1 IKQDAALNYAKLSYD
16 IGNSYKSVPEV
27 LTRFLKDYPN
37 SPHKDEI
44 HALLVDSYVTSHNY
58 KKAMEL
64 LEKSNA
70 LADKEVY
77 QKVAFYRG
85 LEQYADGDYKAAKTS
100 FQKSLDKRTDPKF
113 AARATYWKAESDYN
127 LNDFDEALIGYK
139 EYKGMP
145 AAQNTPEY
153 REIDYNIGYAY
164 FNRKKYAQ
172 ATEAFMAYADQPDI
186 SDKQKNDAYLRL
198 GDSYFADSDYWK
210 AMEAYNKSI
219 GLKNTS
225 SDYAYFQKA
234 ISYGFVDRNARKI
247 EDLNAFLKKYP
258 QSIYVDDALYELG
271 NTYLAEDQHQQALA
285 AYGKIFKNHPNSS
298 YVSRALLKQGLIYY
312 NNN

>member
-1 IKQDAALNYAKLSYD
+1 DYQKAVHQFNRIIDGKDEVAQNAYYHLAECYIHLDQKQRALNAFKNASEMNFDTAIKQDAALNYAKLGYD

-100 FQKSLDKRTDPKF
+100 FQKSL
-113 AARATYWKAESDYN
+113 
-127 LNDFDEALIGYK
+127 
-139 EYKGMP
+139 
-145 AAQNTPEY
+145 
-153 REIDYNIGYAY
+153 
-164 FNRKKYAQ
+164 
-172 ATEAFMAYADQPDI
+172 
-186 SDKQKNDAYLRL
+186 
-198 GDSYFADSDYWK
+198 
-210 AMEAYNKSI
+210 
-219 GLKNTS
+219 
-225 SDYAYFQKA
+225 
-234 ISYGFVDRNARKI
+234 
-247 EDLNAFLKKYP
+247 
-258 QSIYVDDALYELG
+258 
-271 NTYLAEDQHQQALA
+271 
-285 AYGKIFKNHPNSS
+285 
-298 YVSRALLKQGLIYY
+298 
-312 NNN
+312 